1 MEKRRQL
8 SFQIFEKPSLNS
20 ILIETER
27 SMLLGN
33 EEEFDLQRETF
44 KIAVDVAVDL

>member
-8 SFQIFEKPSLNS
+8 SFQIFEKQSLNS

-27 SMLLGN
+27 SMFLGN
-33 EEEFDLQRETF
+33 EEEFEKACNVINEGNNF
-44 KIAVDVAVDL
+44 I